1 MSAVIRLRLS
11 IGGFVAIG
19 LVVSP
24 LLAPAHGG
32 SGGMGSGGTGSGGNG
47 QSHGGHYLS
56 PFWSPRYSGPGSY
69 DVSYMYTYA
78 PSSEQQR
85 IARKRIENYLLA
97 VQKGKRRAATRRYV
111 SVETLRPT
119 KAQSEDYLR
128 KRAQSKA
135 PAADPAQL
143 HCLMVF
149 DTQAKQFVGSG
160 CYVVESLPTPGTVTK
175 FESASAEFVGQG
187 AL

>member
-11 IGGFVAIG
+11 IGRFVAIG

-56 PFWSPRYSGPGSY
+56 PFWSPWYSGPGSY
-69 DVSYMYTYA
+69 DVNYMYTYA

-97 VQKGKRRAATRRYV
+97 VQKGNRRAATRRYV
-111 SVETLRPT
+111 FRGN
-119 KAQSEDYLR
+119 
-128 KRAQSKA
+128 
-135 PAADPAQL
+135 
-143 HCLMVF
+143 
-149 DTQAKQFVGSG
+149 TQA
-160 CYVVESLPTPGTVTK
+160 Y
-175 FESASAEFVGQG
+175 ESAERGLS
-187 AL
+187 

>member
-1 MSAVIRLRLS
+1 M
-11 IGGFVAIG
+11 AIG

-32 SGGMGSGGTGSGGNG
+32 SGSMGSGGHG
-47 QSHGGHYLS
+47 QSHRGHYLS
-56 PFWSPRYSGPGSY
+56 PSPWYSGPGSY

-78 PSSEQQR
+78 PSSEQQS
-85 IARKRIENYLLA
+85 IARKRIKNYLLA

-119 KAQSEDYLR
+119 KAQSEDYLK
-128 KRAQSKA
+128 KRAQSRA

-149 DTQAKQFVGSG
+149 DTEAKQFVGAG
-160 CYVVESLPTPGTVTK
+160 CYVVESLPTPGTVTN
-175 FESASAEFVGQG
+175 FESASAEFVGQA

>member
-1 MSAVIRLRLS
+1 
-11 IGGFVAIG
+11 VAIG

-32 SGGMGSGGTGSGGNG
+32 SGGMGSGGNG
-47 QSHGGHYLS
+47 QSHGGHYLG
-56 PFWSPRYSGPGSY
+56 PFWSPWYSGPGSY
-69 DVSYMYTYA
+69 GVNYMYSYA
-78 PSSEQQR
+78 PSPEQQS
-85 IARKRIENYLLA
+85 IARKRIMNYLLA
-97 VQKGKRRAATRRYV
+97 VQKGKRPAATRRYV

-119 KAQSEDYLR
+119 KTQSEDYLK
-128 KRAQSKA
+128 KRAQ
-135 PAADPAQL
+135 AADLTQL